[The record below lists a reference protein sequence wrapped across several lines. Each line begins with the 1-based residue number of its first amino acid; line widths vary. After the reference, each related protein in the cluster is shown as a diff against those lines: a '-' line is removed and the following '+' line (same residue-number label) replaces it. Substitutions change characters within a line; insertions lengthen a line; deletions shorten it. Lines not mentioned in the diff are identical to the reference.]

1 MIKRAKSPFKKSHS
15 RQTSMDERT
24 NGTAQHSRTFS
35 NSSNGHN
42 GVHSRQASASGSH
55 PPVSGTNQTHK
66 RTTSRSS
73 TASSQNS
80 NFLAEQYDRDRR
92 GIISYCFSKP
102 DHKTNLPPNNYITH
116 VRIIEDAK
124 YPSVRPAQ
132 DSKLENKK
140 KRVLILSSKAN
151 NQNAIQLHK
160 ARENTDGSFQIGRTW
175 DLKDILKIEA
185 DQIIPEGFSMSIG
198 KQYYW
203 ETNSAKERTVFIK
216 SLIKIYMQVFD
227 GRVPELI
234 NWDLSMFYLDERSYS
249 RAVITREP
257 SQPNSPT
264 TGNSQQAANIAASFQ
279 PANNSHASNTNTNA
293 VNLQQ
298 QKDIQLQ
305 QQKEQQQRELQLQ
318 QQKEQQMKIQ
328 RQKEIEQQK
337 QRELELQMQKEQEMQ
352 RQRQREEQQRQHE
365 LEMQKQRELEM
376 QKQRELEM
384 QKQRELQLQQ
394 QQQQQQQQ
402 QRKMNSPPK
411 SPSRNSLTKAPY
423 STSSTLNRL
432 SNNFHDE
439 QVSSHADSD
448 DFQTP
453 RVDTLASQSPVKNAP
468 NLTHGY
474 TSDRSSSKSPARGS
488 NMYFNEPTD
497 GSSYETN
504 NLQPQPRSRNRPI
517 SRSPQRNAYQER
529 PRSTVDLYSPS
540 NINRNSR
547 LMEASAPL
555 EHKKTATVQ
564 SIDDDDYDN
573 MEPISFQ
580 DLNKSKNNFQG
591 EPIPLPG
598 SQPDV
603 IDLNEQSSEEKPL
616 DLNSNDLNTSL
627 HEEPMNDTT
636 ADLSFENG
644 DEVRYSQHLE
654 SQTPHVYHE
663 VTTIQEEGQKTLPQM
678 NEEENQNEE
687 ETQSDMKMIHIND
700 EALLESLTDINWS
713 PDDDANKLLDK
724 IDLEL
729 ADIKHKFNA
738 NILAMENVGPD
749 LKGYQDNVDAE
760 CDRMNPTFALFLMEM
775 NTFADDIDFVE
786 SRQNGLQIESANKK
800 LLWNTL
806 SDLLNTVSLDEDTL
820 KELLKCPIR
829 EKTLPWMETQLSSL
843 SKAVKAIRGQSQ
855 DDDYSLEDMEALKKR
870 RQYYEKVTELF
881 LERVVAKMGTMFAY
895 IKTNGTTKDQL
906 VSILHRLLTFSTL
919 IIFCKEISS
928 SSYKAIIEK
937 WNDNVQPL
945 YSEMWD
951 KLFKKQ
957 QDQYGNRNNNN
968 NIIQGIANQPGEDKL
983 LEQWKMFK
991 TTKKI
996 NLDNS
1001 LDTDMLLGIVD
1012 MVDLM
1017 EHQCI
1022 VYQTFIDNFFHISS
1036 TESYVD
1042 YIKKFKEP
1050 ASRIIDLDHTNRM
1063 DSDRESASTKSQ
1075 LVSRVFNPV
1084 VTQLIS
1090 YFVETMKSNQSVVPS
1105 IMLILEQKLRLLEST
1120 DQEFLCDTFARIL
1133 TQLKQLWSGFME
1145 DELLYVERM
1154 AADTTNKSVLPT
1166 VVGLPIFIKNTNDSL
1181 MFTQGKIKAKNI
1193 GTYEVPG
1200 LVTDSF
1206 STLCTSIV
1214 SFLSDQVGDI
1224 DTLGKQKT
1232 ALSTDQL
1239 AHSITLLQNSNWLI
1253 EFLTML
1259 NGPLSGIFDQPIQD
1273 SKRIFDVEKDIYA
1286 NYLLQEAIPKL
1297 TSFVNGATQV
1307 VETSPNQATSPAMWG
1322 AYSKSNLQN
1331 ILTSYNSKEI
1341 NALATKLHKR
1351 LVKHFSSGQPDVLRD
1366 NICDKLWSCLQGQTV
1381 SLYLRLY
1388 TIIDKYYKGT
1398 HVKFTK
1404 NDIIT
1409 SFELFK
1415 ETS

>member
-1 MIKRAKSPFKKSHS
+1 MINRAKSPFKKSHS
-15 RQTSMDERT
+15 RQTSIDERT

-35 NSSNGHN
+35 SGSNGHT
-42 GVHSRQASASGSH
+42 GVPSRQASTSANH
-55 PPVSGTNQTHK
+55 PPVSGINQTHK

-116 VRIIEDAK
+116 VRIIEDSK

-140 KRVLILSSKAN
+140 KRVLIISSKAN

-160 ARENTDGSFQIGRTW
+160 ARENSDGSFQIGRTW
-175 DLKDILKIEA
+175 DLKDLLRIEA
-185 DQIIPEGFSMSIG
+185 DQVIPEGFLMTIG
-198 KQYYW
+198 KKYYW

-249 RAVITREP
+249 RAVITRES
-257 SQPNSPT
+257 SQPNSPSTGTSHEAT
-264 TGNSQQAANIAASFQ
+264 TITSGFQSSNNLNKQVRNVHSANTDIS
-279 PANNSHASNTNTNA
+279 SHQN
-293 VNLQQ
+293 
-298 QKDIQLQ
+298 
-305 QQKEQQQRELQLQ
+305 QRDMQLQ
-318 QQKEQQMKIQ
+318 QQKEQQMKLQ
-328 RQKEIEQQK
+328 KQKEIEEQK
-337 QRELELQMQKEQEMQ
+337 QRELELQMQREQEMQ
-352 RQRQREEQQRQHE
+352 RERQREEQQRQRE
-365 LEMQKQRELEM
+365 LKMQKQRELEI
-376 QKQRELEM
+376 QR
-384 QKQRELQLQQ
+384 QRELQLQQ
-394 QQQQQQQQ
+394 Q
-402 QRKMNSPPK
+402 MSSPPK

-432 SNNFHDE
+432 SNNYHDE
-439 QVSSHADSD
+439 QISSHADSD

-453 RVDTLASQSPVKNAP
+453 RPDVLASQSPVRTAP

-474 TSDRSSSKSPARGS
+474 KS
-488 NMYFNEPTD
+488 D
-497 GSSYETN
+497 GSSLHSPSRDSQAYSNGPTDESTYGTN
-504 NLQPQPRSRNRPI
+504 NIQPQPRSRNRPV
-517 SRSPQRNAYQER
+517 SRSPQRNVYQER
-529 PRSTVDLYSPS
+529 PRSTVELYSPS

-547 LMEASAPL
+547 LIESSASP

-564 SIDDDDYDN
+564 SIDDEDYDN

-580 DLNKSKNNFQG
+580 DLNKSRNSPQR
-591 EPIPLPG
+591 EPVSLSG

-603 IDLNEQSSEEKPL
+603 IDLNEQSSEEEPL
-616 DLNSNDLNTSL
+616 DLNERREVNPNDLNTSL
-627 HEEPMNDTT
+627 NEEHIIDTT

-654 SQTPHVYHE
+654 SQAPHVYHE
-663 VTTIQEEGQKTLPQM
+663 VTTIQEEGQKKLPQM
-678 NEEENQNEE
+678 NEEEDTKEE
-687 ETQSDMKMIHIND
+687 EAQSDMKRIHIND

-713 PDDDANKLLDK
+713 PDDDDANKLLGK

-729 ADIKHKFNA
+729 AEIKHKFNA
-738 NILAMENVGPD
+738 NILAMENVGAD

-843 SKAVKAIRGQSQ
+843 SKAVKAIRGQSE

-881 LERVVAKMGTMFAY
+881 LERVVAEMGTMFAY

-906 VSILHRLLTFSTL
+906 VSILHRLLTFSSL

-928 SSYKAIIEK
+928 SSYQAIIEK
-937 WNDNVQPL
+937 WNENVQPL

-951 KLFKKQ
+951 KLVKKQ
-957 QDQYGNRNNNN
+957 RNQYGNNNNSN
-968 NIIQGIANQPGEDKL
+968 MIQGIANQPGEDKL

-991 TTKKI
+991 NTKKI
-996 NLDNS
+996 NTDNS
-1001 LDTDMLLGIVD
+1001 SDTDMLSGVVD
-1012 MVDLM
+1012 ILDLI

-1022 VYQTFIDNFFHISS
+1022 VYQTFINNFFHISS
-1036 TESYVD
+1036 TESYID
-1042 YIKKFKEP
+1042 YVERFKEP
-1050 ASRIIDLDHTNRM
+1050 SSRIIDLDHVDKM
-1063 DSDRESASTKSQ
+1063 DSDRESALTKSQ

-1090 YFVETMKSNQSVVPS
+1090 YFVETMKYNQSVVPS
-1105 IMLILEQKLRLLEST
+1105 IMLILEQKLRSLEST
-1120 DQEFLCDTFARIL
+1120 DQEFLSDTFARIL

-1154 AADTTNKSVLPT
+1154 ATDTTNKSVLPT
-1166 VVGLPIFIKNTNDSL
+1166 IVGLPIFIKNTNDSL
-1181 MFTQGKIKAKNI
+1181 MFTQSKINVKNL

-1200 LVTDSF
+1200 LVTESF
-1206 STLCTSIV
+1206 ATLCTSIV
-1214 SFLSDQVGDI
+1214 SFLSDQVGDVE
-1224 DTLGKQKT
+1224 TSRKQKT

-1239 AHSITLLQNSNWLI
+1239 AHSITLLQNTNWLI
-1253 EFLTML
+1253 ELLTML
-1259 NGPLSGIFDQPIQD
+1259 NGPLSGIFDQPIQE
-1273 SKRIFDVEKDIYA
+1273 SKKIFDIEKDIYA

-1341 NALATKLHKR
+1341 NVLATKLHKR
-1351 LVKHFSSGQPDVLRD
+1351 LLKHFSSGQPDILRD